1 MYDLIIIGSGPAGL
15 SAAIYAQ
22 RAELKT
28 IIIEKEA
35 MSGGQIVTT
44 YEVDNY
50 PGIPGING
58 FDLAMKMRDHAAK
71 LGAKFITEE
80 VIDIDISQ
88 KIKRVK
94 TEKETYETKTILVAT
109 GAKYAN
115 LDAPG
120 EMELAGK
127 GVSYCATCD
136 GAFFRDKTV
145 AVVGGGD
152 VAIED
157 AIFLA
162 RLAKKVYL
170 IHRRDTLRGI
180 KSLQK
185 TLFAC
190 ENVEMVWDTEV
201 IKIEGTSQV
210 EKIQIRNKK
219 TKEEKELKID
229 GIFIA
234 VGIHPITEL
243 LVGKVK
249 MENDYIIANES
260 CITSALGVFVA
271 GDARK
276 KALRQIITAASDGA
290 NAVTSVERYLSE

>member
-15 SAAIYAQ
+15 AAAIYAQ
-22 RAELKT
+22 RAEIKT
-28 IIIEKEA
+28 KVIEKEA

-58 FDLAMKMRDHAAK
+58 FDLALKMREHAEK
-71 LGAKFITEE
+71 LGAEFVSEE
-80 VIDIDISQ
+80 VMDLDISK
-88 KIKRVK
+88 KIKIVK
-94 TEKETYETKTILVAT
+94 TNKETYETKAIIVAT
-109 GAKYAN
+109 GARYAN
-115 LDAPG
+115 LDVPG
-120 EMELAGK
+120 EKELAGK

-162 RLAKKVYL
+162 RLAKKVYVV
-170 IHRRDTLRGI
+170 HRRDQLRGI
-180 KSLQK
+180 KILQK
-185 TLFAC
+185 ALFAC
-190 ENVEMVWDTEV
+190 ENVEMIWDSEV
-201 IKIEGTSQV
+201 LRIEGTSQV
-210 EKIQIRNKK
+210 EKMHVRNKK
-219 TKEEKELKID
+219 TTEEKDVLID

-243 LVGKVK
+243 LEGKVET
-249 MENDYIIANES
+249 ENGYVVADETCVTTIP
-260 CITSALGVFVA
+260 GVFVA

-290 NAVTSVERYLSE
+290 NAVTFVERYLTE